1 MNLSRICV
9 EHPVLA
15 VMLNLVFIFLG
26 IVSFSLLTMD
36 LLPEVDI
43 PVVTVRTIWAGA
55 NPEEIESQVTKEI
68 EDAVAT
74 ISGIESIES
83 RSLESVSIVIIRF
96 EFGIDINFAHIDVN
110 DKVDAIIAQL
120 PDDADPP
127 IAVKHDIGASPIME
141 LMVTGDSPLQEL
153 SELVDR
159 EVKEPLSRIQGVASV
174 DILGGEKRE
183 IHKCQF

>member
-9 EHPVLA
+9 EHPMLA

-36 LLPEVDI
+36 LLPQVDI
-43 PVVTVRTIWAGA
+43 PVVTVQTIWAGA
-55 NPEEIESQVTKEI
+55 NPGEIESQVTKEI

-74 ISGIESIES
+74 INGIESIES
-83 RSLESVSIVIIRF
+83 RSLESLSIVTIRF
-96 EFGIDINFAHIDVN
+96 EFGIDINFAHIDVK

-141 LMVTGDSPLQEL
+141 LMVTGTSPLQEL

-159 EVKEPLSRIQGVASV
+159 EIKEPLSRIQGVAGV
-174 DILGGEKRE
+174 NILGEKNERSR
-183 IHKCQF
+183 